1 MVAVLAIVMV
11 TVVVG
16 SIALALFLRS
26 FGQEEARHE
35 ALVLDPATPTV
46 AYAIPNG
53 VDPVVLQ
60 ISLTHAGFANVVG
73 RVGNAECVI
82 VAYGASGREAV
93 RGVLEATHANTYD
106 DAEVTTAHVVFQDER

>member
-26 FGQEEARHE
+26 YGREEARHE

-46 AYAIPNG
+46 AYAVPNG

-60 ISLTHAGFANVVG
+60 VALTHAGFANVVG
-73 RVGNAECVI
+73 RVGDAECVV
-82 VAYGASGREAV
+82 VAYGAAGREAV
-93 RGVLEATHANTYD
+93 RGVLEEAHATTYA

>member
-26 FGQEEARHE
+26 FGREEARHE

-60 ISLTHAGFANVVG
+60 VALTHAGFANVVG
-73 RVGNAECVI
+73 RVENAECVVI
-82 VAYGASGREAV
+82 AYGAAGREAV
-93 RGVLEATHANTYD
+93 REVLEATHAKAYD

>member
-16 SIALALFLRS
+16 SIVLALFLRS
-26 FGQEEARHE
+26 YGREEARHE
-35 ALVLDPATPTV
+35 ALVLDSGAPTV
-46 AYAIPNG
+46 AYAVPNG

-60 ISLTHAGFANVVG
+60 LALTHAGFANVVG
-73 RVGNAECVI
+73 RVGDAECVV
-82 VAYGASGREAV
+82 VAYGAAGREAV
-93 RGVLEATHANTYD
+93 RRVLEATHANTYD